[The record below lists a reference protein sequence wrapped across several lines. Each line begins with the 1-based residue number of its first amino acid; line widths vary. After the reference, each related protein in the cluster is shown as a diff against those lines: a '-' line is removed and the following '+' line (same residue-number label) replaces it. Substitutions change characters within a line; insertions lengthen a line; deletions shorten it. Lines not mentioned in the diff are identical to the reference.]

1 MLALVGFAL
10 GYVVGAKEGQEGLER
25 MIASTKAVLA
35 SDEFKAFLEGAQTV
49 AGGLLKQTLEQFSG
63 VAAEEG
69 RNFTKR
75 LRAA

>member
-10 GYVVGAKEGQEGLER
+10 GYVVGAKEGEEGLQR
-25 MIASTKAVLA
+25 MVAATKAVLG
-35 SDEFKAFLEGAQTV
+35 SEEFKAFLEGAQTM
-49 AGGLLKQTLEQFSG
+49 AGGLLKQSLEQFG
-63 VAAEEG
+63 GAAAQEG

>member
-10 GYVVGAKEGQEGLER
+10 GYVVGAKEGEEGLER
-25 MIASTKAVLA
+25 MVAATKAVLA
-35 SDEFKAFLEGAQTV
+35 SDEFKAFLEGAQSM
-49 AGGLLKQTLEQFSG
+49 AGGLLKQALEQFG
-63 VAAEEG
+63 GAAAEEG

>member
-10 GYVVGAKEGQEGLER
+10 GYIVGAKEGEEGLER
-25 MIASTKAVLA
+25 MIAATKHVLG
-35 SDEFKAFLEGAQTV
+35 SDEFKALLEGAQSL
-49 AGGLLKQTLEQFSG
+49 AGGLLKQSLEQFG
-63 VAAEEG
+63 GAAAQEG

>member
-35 SDEFKAFLEGAQTV
+35 SDEFKDFLEGVQAR
-49 AGGLLKQTLEQFSG
+49 AGGLLKQGLDQFTG

-69 RNFTKR
+69 RNLTR
-75 LRAA
+75 RIRAA

>member
-10 GYVVGAKEGQEGLER
+10 GYVVGCKEGEAGLER

-35 SDEFKAFLEGAQTV
+35 SDEFKAALEGATAL
-49 AGGLLKQTLEQFSG
+49 AGGLLKQTLDQFTG
-63 VAAEEG
+63 AAAGEG
-69 RNFTKR
+69 RNIVSR